1 VFRKFVLTLCLAS
14 TMACLADGAPPAPSS
29 NDPTDSGVPPEPVIV
44 PDPASRHPQVLAKTG
59 EMYSQDLATALSLP
73 RDEVCKELGS
83 YDCARLAHR
92 IALGGVEPYVLR
104 IDQPLNVTPVSAPL
118 AVDRIALSA
127 CGARVRADFAAPG
140 SAVIF
145 GALAQGGSDGPNLA
159 VRSLYDRM
167 LGRDPDDAELSAVL
181 ELNTA
186 PATPEEFGVLACFV
200 IATSLENLFY

>member
-1 VFRKFVLTLCLAS
+1 MFRKSFLTLCLAS
-14 TMACLADGAPPAPSS
+14 TAACLADGSAPPPAT
-29 NDPTDSGVPPEPVIV
+29 DPIDGGVPPDPVIV

-73 RDEVCKELGS
+73 RDQVCRELGS
-83 YDCARLAHR
+83 YDCARSAHR

-118 AVDRIALSA
+118 AIDRIALSA
-127 CGARVRADFAAPG
+127 CGARAQADFAAPS

-145 GALAQGGSDGPNLA
+145 GPLAQGGSDGPGLA
-159 VRSLYDRM
+159 VRALYDRL
-167 LGRDPDDAELSAVL
+167 LGRDPDAAELSAVL
-181 ELNTA
+181 ELNAT
-186 PATPEEFGVLACFV
+186 PATSQEFAVLACFV